1 MKKIRKS
8 VITCMFILLLFVV
21 MPGTL
26 VLADNWKKID
36 DNSWC
41 HDRSSF
47 WSESVC
53 EVRELTI
60 NETWEK
66 ISVDASPNGGIKVE
80 GWDGDNIQIQAR
92 VQARARSEEK
102 AREILSEIDIETSGN
117 EISADGPKFWD
128 SWGSEKSWSVS
139 FSIMVPVKSNLK
151 LTAMNGGISIR
162 DINGSIEAKTLNG
175 GIALEKV
182 AGDVDVNTLNG
193 GITAELDGDRWNGR
207 GLEASTTNGGIR
219 IEVPEDYSADLEA
232 STVNG
237 GIHID
242 FPITVQGWIRK
253 NIDTKLGEGGAPVT
267 LRTINGGISID
278 RK

>member
-1 MKKIRKS
+1 MSKLKKFS
-8 VITCMFILLLFVV
+8 FTCMFILILFVI
-21 MPGTL
+21 MPGTII
-26 VLADNWKKID
+26 LADNWKKID

-60 NETWEK
+60 NETWGK
-66 ISVDASPNGGIKVE
+66 ITVDASPNGGIKVE
-80 GWDGDNIQIQAR
+80 GWDRDSIQIQAK

-117 EISADGPKFWD
+117 EISADGPKFW
-128 SWGSEKSWSVS
+128 GSEKSWSVS
-139 FSIMVPVKSNLK
+139 FSIMVPEKSNLH

-162 DINGSIEAKTLNG
+162 DIIGRIKAKTLNG

-193 GITAELDGDRWNGR
+193 GITAELDGDRWQGR
-207 GLEASTTNGGIR
+207 GFEARTTNGGIK

-242 FPITVQGWIRK
+242 FPITVQGWIKK
-253 NIDTKLGEGGAPVT
+253 NIDTKLGEGGAPVV
-267 LRTINGGISID
+267 LRTINGGVSIE
-278 RK
+278 KE

>member
-1 MKKIRKS
+1 MNKTRKS
-8 VITCMFILLLFVV
+8 VITCIFILILFVI
-21 MPGTL
+21 MPGTI
-26 VLADNWKKID
+26 VLADNWKKVD
-36 DNSWC
+36 DDSWC

-60 NETWEK
+60 NETWGK
-66 ISVDASPNGGIKVE
+66 IAVDASPNGGIKIE
-80 GWDGDNIQIQAR
+80 GWDRDSIQIKAR

-102 AREILSEIDIETSGN
+102 AREILSEIDIETGGN
-117 EISADGPKFWD
+117 EISADGPEF
-128 SWGSEKSWSVS
+128 WGSEKSWSVS

-151 LTAMNGGISIR
+151 LTAVNGGISIR
-162 DINGSIEAKTLNG
+162 DINGSIKAKTLNG
-175 GIALEKV
+175 GIVLEKV

-193 GITAELDGDRWNGR
+193 GITAELDGDRWQGR
-207 GLEASTTNGGIR
+207 GFDARTTNGGIK

-237 GIHID
+237 GIHVD
-242 FPITVQGWIRK
+242 FPIKVQGWIRK
-253 NIDTKLGEGGAPVT
+253 NIETTLGEGGAPII
-267 LRTINGGISID
+267 LKTINGGVSID